1 MRLPAVRKRAEII
14 RLFHVPACASGKF
27 LQMHSCDGDGSPRFL
42 LVVSSRYA
50 KAVLRNRIRR
60 IIREWC
66 RIHYKRFSEGR
77 IWMIKATKFAAD
89 LPKGKLSSALRNE
102 LEQLLPQCEG
112 FDKKHAN
119 D

>member
-14 RLFHVPACASGKF
+14 RLFHAPACASGKF
-27 LQMHSCDGDGSPRFL
+27 LQAYSCECDGSPRFL

-66 RIHYKRFSEGR
+66 RIHYERFSEGR
-77 IWMIKATKFAAD
+77 MWMIRATKFVAD
-89 LPKGKLSSALRNE
+89 LPKGELSIALRNE
-102 LEQLLPQCEG
+102 LEQLLLQCKG
-112 FDKKHAN
+112 FDDNHAG